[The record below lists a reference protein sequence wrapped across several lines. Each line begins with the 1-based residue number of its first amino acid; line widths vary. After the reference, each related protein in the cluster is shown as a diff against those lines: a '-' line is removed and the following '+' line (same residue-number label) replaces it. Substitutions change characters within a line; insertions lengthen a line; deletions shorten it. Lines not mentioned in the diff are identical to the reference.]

1 MRFNLITQS
10 AGTSTGKSRA
20 IPLSLTL
27 RPSCGIPGEY
37 VYPTDS
43 NKLLR
48 MLELGTDLPSAV
60 LRRFMGDIYE
70 SPKARLLG
78 VELNDDLLNVIG
90 YFVD

>member
-10 AGTSTGKSRA
+10 AGTTSGNSRA

-27 RPSCGIPGEY
+27 RPSCGVPGEY

-43 NKLLR
+43 NTLLR
-48 MLELGTDLPSAV
+48 LLEMGTDLPSAV
-60 LRRFMGDIYE
+60 LRRFMGDIFA
-70 SPKARLLG
+70 SAKARLLG
-78 VELNDDLLNVIG
+78 VELNDEVLKVIG